1 LGAPA
6 GRRKGACGPAGT
18 AGKSG
23 GERENG
29 REWAW
34 TAWGR
39 RVRSGATGWLAG
51 VGEEGEPPCLHLT
64 SPGRLAGA
72 GEGGAV
78 GGRERGGRE
87 EREWGGREEKEKN
100 NMTCGPR

>member
-1 LGAPA
+1 MEGRGEEGLSEQRRRRGRRLGTPA
-6 GRRKGACGPAGT
+6 GEEEGGD

-39 RVRSGATGWLAG
+39 RVRSGATGRLAG

-72 GEGGAV
+72 WEGGAV
-78 GGRERGGRE
+78 GGRERREGGKRE
-87 EREWGGREEKEKN
+87 K
-100 NMTCGPR
+100 

>member
-1 LGAPA
+1 MRSVSEEEWGA
-6 GRRKGACGPAGT
+6 

-39 RVRSGATGWLAG
+39 RVRSGAAGRLAG

-78 GGRERGGRE
+78 GGRERREGGKRE
-87 EREWGGREEKEKN
+87 K
-100 NMTCGPR
+100 